1 MIFDMFCY
9 SILVRFL
16 VPKWSQNGPKL
27 KEKSV
32 EVGWQEVTCIK
43 SKNDEKPLVFVG
55 FCKIR
60 RCEICPKSS
69 QVDIKID
76 IKIMSSKVVDL
87 DPDFD
92 PKMVPKSVPRGVQN
106 RTKSDMKMSLKKGC
120 IKKALIGVGGPEFP
134 RSGSRQKP
142 LAKAKGR
149 LLNYENRR

>member
-32 EVGWQEVTCIK
+32 EIGWQAVTCIK
-43 SKNDEKPLVFVG
+43 SKNDEKPMVFVG

-92 PKMVPKSVPRGVQN
+92 PKMVRKSVPRRVQN

-120 IKKALIGVGGPEFP
+120 IKNTLIGVDLREDMPRVRVPPEGF
-134 RSGSRQKP
+134 G
-142 LAKAKGR
+142 
-149 LLNYENRR
+149 